1 MSSGSKK
8 EKRRFP
14 SFFSL
19 FLLLC
24 VLFVQNQPTNDQ
36 PIFSPLS
43 SLPSL
48 LLIPFF
54 FSSHLFSS
62 LIPTL
67 HSLTSTPALLSTL
80 THTYIKWKHPCPK
93 DGMSQPSFP
102 RFYFEQNTGTD
113 TQIKGYPWTLSTCS
127 LLSPPTFFFF
137 FCLLLKNNNAFY
149 VPHTEK
155 ISDLLFACFSL
166 VDRIS
171 QFDPTHKRNFYV
183 CKSSPLAKQDSS
195 GGNRM
200 KKESG

>member
-14 SFFSL
+14 SFFSF

-36 PIFSPLS
+36 PIFSSLS

-48 LLIPFF
+48 LLIPFFF

-67 HSLTSTPALLSTL
+67 HSLTTTPALLSTL

-102 RFYFEQNTGTD
+102 RFSFEQNTGTD
-113 TQIKGYPWTLSTCS
+113 TQSKGYPWTPSTCS
-127 LLSPPTFFFF
+127 LLSPPTFFFC
-137 FCLLLKNNNAFY
+137 FCSGIITPL
-149 VPHTEK
+149 
-155 ISDLLFACFSL
+155 C
-166 VDRIS
+166 
-171 QFDPTHKRNFYV
+171 
-183 CKSSPLAKQDSS
+183 SSHRE
-195 GGNRM
+195 NI
-200 KKESG
+200 